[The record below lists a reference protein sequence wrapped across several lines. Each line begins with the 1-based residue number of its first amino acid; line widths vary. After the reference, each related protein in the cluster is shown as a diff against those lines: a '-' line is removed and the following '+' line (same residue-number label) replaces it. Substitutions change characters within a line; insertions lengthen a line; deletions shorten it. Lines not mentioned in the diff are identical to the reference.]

1 MNSKIKDRD
10 QAVALNG
17 WRSVLFKATKRW
29 WGSGIIIGYSAIF
42 IVPIVI
48 LFDLKGKW
56 SSAVMVAAAIAIV
69 LSIIGKLF
77 MWRSDSFRGIAD
89 KLHRANELCTGLGH
103 SIDPILIADVKSR
116 YPGFMGKAQ
125 QEEENQIDYYEENG
139 NPSPY
144 LLVKQLRESAWW
156 TTQLAITAKWCI
168 YMGISVALFISLPII
183 LFVDSTVVRAYG
195 LAVCAIILVDIL
207 YLGSRFGKLGVDCMG
222 AFQDLDKLKDRRDL
236 TIEQAVISATNYQI
250 VRGTGPLIPG
260 WLWKWRRS
268 QLQEAW
274 KPLSIDRRQ

>member
-1 MNSKIKDRD
+1 
-10 QAVALNG
+10 
-17 WRSVLFKATKRW
+17 
-29 WGSGIIIGYSAIF
+29 
-42 IVPIVI
+42 
-48 LFDLKGKW
+48 
-56 SSAVMVAAAIAIV
+56 
-69 LSIIGKLF
+69 
-77 MWRSDSFRGIAD
+77 
-89 KLHRANELCTGLGH
+89 
-103 SIDPILIADVKSR
+103 
-116 YPGFMGKAQ
+116 MGKAQ

-168 YMGISVALFISLPII
+168 YMGIFFALLISLPII
-183 LFVDSTVVRAYG
+183 LFVDSMVVRAYG
-195 LAVCAIILVDIL
+195 LAVCAIILVDMS
-207 YLGSRFGKLGVDCMG
+207 YLGCRFGKLGVDCMG

-260 WLWKWRRS
+260 WLRKWRRS

-274 KPLSIDRRQ
+274 KPLSIHRRQ